1 MNLSLN
7 EVEVTAKKAARGA
20 GYSWGLAEEA
30 GKATRWLCAQGLDGC
45 GILADLLSATDGQDL
60 SKMSPTALGNEWTA
74 ASGQLCPLI
83 AGASLSDHSAQISQ
97 SGLNLGSV
105 LSPLF
110 LVPFVA
116 RLNGQSIRVEWDGGS
131 AVTDGGNLS
140 LSLNGTPVAS
150 AVTVHTTDQAVP
162 VSVTHTRAKPSDQ
175 DWSTLIQ
182 LTGRTYAPATE
193 ESRLLGAGSG
203 LSDAD

>member
-45 GILADLLSATDGQDL
+45 GILASLLSATDGQDL
-60 SKMSPTALGNEWTA
+60 SRMSPTATDKKWQA
-74 ASGQLCPLI
+74 ASGHLCPLT
-83 AGASLSDHSAQISQ
+83 AGASLSDHATQISQ
-97 SGLNLGSV
+97 SGLDLSSV

-110 LVPFVA
+110 LIPFAA
-116 RLNGQSIRVEWDGGS
+116 RLGGRSIRVEWDGGS
-131 AVTDGGNLS
+131 AVTDGENLS
-140 LSLNGTPVAS
+140 LSSTGTPNKS
-150 AVTVHTTDQAVP
+150 AVTVRMTDQTVP
-162 VSVTHTRAKPSDQ
+162 VSVAHTRAEPRDQ
-175 DWSTLIQ
+175 DWSALIQ